1 MHKIWIHV
9 KKQHKEGMQ
18 ISMKITIY
26 LFEPTRKLKFVKDG
40 FKFRKNKKTIIRV
53 YRLE

>member
-1 MHKIWIHV
+1 
-9 KKQHKEGMQ
+9 MQ

-26 LFEPTRKLKFVKDG
+26 LFEPTRKLKCVKDG
-40 FKFRKNKKTIIRV
+40 FKFGKNKKTIIRV